1 MANRTL
7 GKLLRKQMIEA
18 KPTKVKDEE
27 QEALNTPLSDVLV
40 RGTNCPTA
48 VDKGGWLRLYNQ
60 AAPSLEDKEHSTSRG
75 SSLVELFLS
84 EKPVTSEKLHVLL
97 GGKAKDVTPISS
109 SGELLDQHEQDET
122 LCKPYII
129 SAIHSESSSEIQ
141 QEDFVTAIEELGG
154 NGNGWVLGEAGV
166 DWLEGRAGDD
176 LLRGGDQAH
185 DVFTFN
191 GLYGETGNDR
201 LAGDIDFDGNFWFEE
216 SNEDEEFEDAR
227 ADFSESIFSDPS
239 ECWISTNM
247 PDGSNVVLQVD
258 TSAAVEYLWQ
268 IAGTGI
274 HDHHL
279 HHSYRV
285 ISGALEQLQ
294 VGLRWKLGG
303 YDDSRLQWRALSAQS
318 DLFRASVDAA
328 NLVHAHA
335 LAGVCAPVLVPGLAI
350 TGAISRSVVE
360 LLTPRRNRVGSSTSE
375 QIEDDAYFAVLD
387 GCHAIHA
394 LTPRYPSRIPQD
406 AFWFDAWS
414 SEVRSAVDPVY
425 HVMANEL
432 AHLWLDETRLNASDV
447 AQTEALWS
455 CVSEHAR
462 PRPLSELP
470 FLILSSGDARYLLK
484 TGEVNFAKGLNSP
497 SVGIERVYGGVAARK
512 TWEEAMDGQ
521 NVSEGPVR
529 LMSELV
535 RRALSFV
542 SLGALKNGKVL
553 SQEQRQSGK
562 SGAVQMTIKGA
573 TRSSGVTWE
582 KLDRLSHS
590 VQDTEPSAQ
599 ANSETATTLPNLRQF
614 H

>member
-18 KPTKVKDEE
+18 KPTKAKDEE
-27 QEALNTPLSDVLV
+27 HEALDTPLSDVLV

-60 AAPSLEDKEHSTSRG
+60 AAPSLEGKEHATSRG

-84 EKPVTSEKLHVLL
+84 ERPVTSEKLHVLL
-97 GGKAKDVTPISS
+97 GGKARDVTSISG
-109 SGELLDQHEQDET
+109 SGELLIQHEQDET

-141 QEDFVTAIEELGG
+141 QEDFVTAIEELCGSG
-154 NGNGWVLGEAGV
+154 NDWVLGDAGL

-176 LLRGGDQAH
+176 LLRGGDQA
-185 DVFTFN
+185 DDLFTFN
-191 GLYGETGNDR
+191 DQLYGETGNDR
-201 LAGDIDFDGNFWFEE
+201 LVGDISFDDNLRFKVRL
-216 SNEDEEFEDAR
+216 EDEEFEAARVNTPYGSYVLRQEDA
-227 ADFSESIFSDPS
+227 
-239 ECWISTNM
+239 
-247 PDGSNVVLQVD
+247 
-258 TSAAVEYLWQ
+258 SAAVQCLWQ
-268 IAGTGI
+268 IAGADI

-279 HHSYRV
+279 QYSYRV

-303 YDDSRLQWRALSAQS
+303 YDESRLQWRALSAQS
-318 DLFRASVDAA
+318 DLFRASVDAV

-335 LAGVCAPVLVPGLAI
+335 LAGMCAPVLVPGSAI

-360 LLTPRRNRVGSSTSE
+360 LVTQRRNRVGSSTSE
-375 QIEDDAYFAVLD
+375 QIEDDAHFAVLD
-387 GCHAIHA
+387 GCHAIHS

-432 AHLWLDETRLNASDV
+432 AHLWLDETRLNTSDV
-447 AQTEALWS
+447 AQAEALWS

-462 PRPLSELP
+462 SRPLSELP
-470 FLILSSGDARYLLK
+470 FFILSSGDARYLLK
-484 TGEVNFAKGLNSP
+484 AGEVNFAKGLASP
-497 SVGIERVYGGVAARK
+497 SVGAERMYGGVAARK

-521 NVSEGPVR
+521 NVSEGTVR

-542 SLGALKNGKVL
+542 NLGVLKEAKVI
-553 SQEQRQSGK
+553 SQDRQLSGK
-562 SGAVQMTIKGA
+562 SGAVQMTIKGTA
-573 TRSSGVTWE
+573 RSSGVATRK
-582 KLDRLSHS
+582 KLDRLSHP

-599 ANSETATTLPNLRQF
+599 ANPETATTLPNLRQF